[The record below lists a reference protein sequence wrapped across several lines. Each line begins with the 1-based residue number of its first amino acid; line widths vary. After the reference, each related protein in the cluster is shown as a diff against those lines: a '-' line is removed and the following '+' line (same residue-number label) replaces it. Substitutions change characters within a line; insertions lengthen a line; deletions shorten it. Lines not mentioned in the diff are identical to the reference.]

1 MWWVAACTRRLWF
14 VGWTAVHV
22 IDAPAASNGAV
33 GSAARPDGTVVE
45 CETVTKHT
53 TCFDVGGL
61 EFEIYAGAQVH
72 TLRAG
77 NASEKAMYVVVRRWP
92 ETRRPHNR
100 ALWHRWIQTINEA
113 DRVTSGNSLMECA
126 EQHVCLAWCG

>member
-1 MWWVAACTRRLWF
+1 M
-14 VGWTAVHV
+14 
-22 IDAPAASNGAV
+22 
-33 GSAARPDGTVVE
+33 
-45 CETVTKHT
+45 TKHT

-77 NASEKAMYVVVRRWP
+77 NASEKAMYVVVMRWP

-100 ALWHRWIQTINEA
+100 AQVDPNHQR
-113 DRVTSGNSLMECA
+113 SGSSHQWQLLNG
-126 EQHVCLAWCG
+126 VCRATRMPCLGWVV